1 MMHTKFSVVP
11 GGAVTLNVTSLPCP
25 LGPKTIE
32 SPGASKPAAP
42 TLTSGIGGGPD
53 GGGPS
58 GFTPC
63 DFEIAPQTLQFSTW
77 LAVRGSCD
85 CLTIESECGSAV
97 VLVNVT
103 VPPERTG
110 TVPGTK
116 WKVFLM

>member
-32 SPGASKPAAP
+32 SPGAAKPAAP

-58 GFTPC
+58 GCTPC
-63 DFEIAPQTLQFSTW
+63 DFAIAPETLQFSTW

-85 CLTIESECGSAV
+85 RPRSGSDGASAGALGHV
-97 VLVNVT
+97 PA
-103 VPPERTG
+103 PPE
-110 TVPGTK
+110 
-116 WKVFLM
+116 